1 MEVFILSRNRYG
13 NGFTELVRG
22 FFNHNPKSVNDMT
35 NNSFFYYQ
43 FQLMTKLK
51 SVLTVEGYPNN
62 WNIDNMWDVLLKN
75 GYIPIVKTDI
85 GSLAL
90 EGGFYGQNMYY
101 MPTNV
106 LVANPVLGNIDKKI
120 GEDGELLYINY
131 EYNTFQGVMSLINRY
146 AILLAN
152 IDCSLNVSLMNSRV
166 AHVFE
171 AETDA
176 QVKSLQKMY
185 DDVSKGNPAVFLK
198 KGLKP
203 LGVDKDGGYFLNV
216 KNTYIGNEL
225 LLTKR
230 SIMNEFLTE
239 IGINNA
245 NTDKRER
252 LNSDEVNAN
261 NSEVRCTIVRY
272 IDSLNDCAKRI
283 NENPNFDDIND
294 LHFSIN
300 TRLIDTIKQEMGDVD
315 V

>member
-1 MEVFILSRNRYG
+1 MSKKEYG
-13 NGFTELVRG
+13 KGFTELVRG
-22 FFNHNPKSVNDMT
+22 FFHHNPKSVNDMT
-35 NNSFFYYQ
+35 NKSFFYYQ
-43 FQLMTKLK
+43 VQLMTKLK
-51 SVLTVEGYPNN
+51 SVLTVSGYPSN
-62 WNIDNMWDVLLKN
+62 WNIDNMWDVLLTN

-85 GSLAL
+85 GTLAL

-106 LVANPVLGNIDKKI
+106 LVNNPVLRQIDEKI
-120 GEDGELLYINY
+120 GEKGELLYINF
-131 EYNTFQGVMSLINRY
+131 EYNKFQGVMALINRY
-146 AILLAN
+146 AVLLAN
-152 IDCSLNVSLMNSRV
+152 IDCSLNVSLYNSRL

-185 DDVSKGNPAVFLK
+185 DEVSRGNPAVFLK
-198 KGLKP
+198 KGMKNI
-203 LGVDKDGGYFLNV
+203 GKDNDSGYFLNV
-216 KNTYIGNEL
+216 KNTYIGNDL

-272 IDSLNDCAKRI
+272 IDSLNECAKRI
-283 NENPNFDDIND
+283 NENPNFDDITN

-300 TRLIDTIKQEMGDVD
+300 SRVIDTIKQEKGDID

>member
-1 MEVFILSRNRYG
+1 MSKNKYFG
-13 NGFTELVRG
+13 NGFTELVKG
-22 FFNHNPKSVNDMT
+22 FFHHNPKSVNDMT

-51 SVLTVEGYPNN
+51 SVLTVDGYPSN
-62 WNIDNMWDVLLKN
+62 WNIDNMWDVLLTN

-85 GSLAL
+85 GTLAL

-106 LVANPVLGNIDKKI
+106 LVNNPVLRTIDEKI
-120 GEDGELLYINY
+120 GEKGELLYINY
-131 EYNTFQGVMSLINRY
+131 EYNKFQGVMSLINRY
-146 AILLAN
+146 AVLLAN
-152 IDCSLNVSLMNSRV
+152 IDCSLNVSLYNSRV

-185 DDVSKGNPAVFLK
+185 DDVSRGNPAVFLK
-198 KGLKP
+198 KGMKGLN
-203 LGVDKDGGYFLNV
+203 KDNDSGYFLNV
-216 KNTYIGNEL
+216 KNTYIGNDL
-225 LLTKR
+225 LVTKR

-261 NSEVRCTIVRY
+261 NSEVRCTIVRF
-272 IDSLNDCAKRI
+272 IDTLNECAKKI
-283 NENPNFDDIND
+283 NENPNFDDITN

-300 TRLIDTIKQEMGDVD
+300 TRVIDSIKQEMVVGNNV
-315 V
+315 

>member
-1 MEVFILSRNRYG
+1 MSKKEYG

-22 FFNHNPKSVNDMT
+22 FFHHNPKSVNDIN

-51 SVLTVEGYPNN
+51 SVLTVSGYPSN
-62 WNIDNMWDVLLKN
+62 WNVDNMWDVLLTN

-85 GSLAL
+85 GTLAL

-106 LVANPVLGNIDKKI
+106 LVNNPVLRQIDEKI
-120 GEDGELLYINY
+120 GEKGELLYINY
-131 EYNTFQGVMSLINRY
+131 EYNKFQGVMSLINRY
-146 AILLAN
+146 AVLLAN
-152 IDCSLNVSLMNSRV
+152 IDCSLNVSLYNSRL

-176 QVKSLQKMY
+176 QLKSLQKMY
-185 DDVSKGNPAVFLK
+185 DDVSRGNPAVFLK
-198 KGLKP
+198 KGMKNI
-203 LGVDKDGGYFLNV
+203 GKDNDSSYFLNV
-216 KNTYIGNEL
+216 KNTYIGNDL
-225 LLTKR
+225 LVTKR

-261 NSEVRCTIVRY
+261 NSEVRCTIVRF
-272 IDSLNDCAKRI
+272 IDTLNECARKI
-283 NENPNFDDIND
+283 NENPNFDDITN

-300 TRLIDTIKQEMGDVD
+300 TRVIDTIKKNKDGDVD

>member
-1 MEVFILSRNRYG
+1 MSKKEYG

-22 FFNHNPKSVNDMT
+22 FFHHNPTSVNDMT

-51 SVLTVEGYPNN
+51 SVLTVSGYPSN
-62 WNIDNMWDVLLKN
+62 WNIDNMWDVLLTN

-85 GSLAL
+85 GTLAL

-106 LVANPVLGNIDKKI
+106 LVNNPVLRQIDEKI
-120 GEDGELLYINY
+120 GEKGELLYINY
-131 EYNTFQGVMSLINRY
+131 EYNKFQGVMSLINRY
-146 AILLAN
+146 AVLLAN
-152 IDCSLNVSLMNSRV
+152 IDCSLNVSLYNSRL

-185 DDVSKGNPAVFLK
+185 DDVSRGNPAVFLK
-198 KGLKP
+198 KGMKNI
-203 LGVDKDGGYFLNV
+203 GKDNDSGYFLNV
-216 KNTYIGNEL
+216 KNTYIGNDL

-272 IDSLNDCAKRI
+272 IDSLNECAKRI
-283 NENPNFDDIND
+283 NENPNFDDITN

-300 TRLIDTIKQEMGDVD
+300 SRVINTLQKEMESDIDV
-315 V
+315 

>member
-1 MEVFILSRNRYG
+1 MSKKENG
-13 NGFTELVRG
+13 NGFIELVRG
-22 FFNHNPKSVNDMT
+22 FFHNNPKSVNDIT

-51 SVLTVEGYPNN
+51 SVLTVEGYPSN
-62 WNIDNMWDVLLKN
+62 WNIDNMWDVLLTN
-75 GYIPIVKTDI
+75 GYIPTVKTDI
-85 GSLAL
+85 GTLAL

-106 LVANPVLGNIDKKI
+106 LVDNPVLGQIDEKI
-120 GEDGELLYINY
+120 GEKGELLYINY
-131 EYNTFQGVMSLINRY
+131 EYNNFQGVMSLINRY
-146 AILLAN
+146 AVLLAN
-152 IDCSLNVSLMNSRV
+152 IDCSLNVSLYNSRL

-171 AETDA
+171 ADTDA

-185 DDVSKGNPAVFLK
+185 DDVSRGNPAVFLK
-198 KGLKP
+198 KGMKNI
-203 LGVDKDGGYFLNV
+203 GKDNDSGYFLNV
-216 KNTYIGNEL
+216 KNTYIGNDL

-272 IDSLNDCAKRI
+272 IDSLNECAKRI
-283 NENPNFDDIND
+283 NENPNFDDINN

-300 TRLIDTIKQEMGDVD
+300 SRVIDTIKKEKLGDID

>member
-1 MEVFILSRNRYG
+1 MSRKKYG

-22 FFNHNPKSVNDMT
+22 FFHHNPKSVNDMT

-62 WNIDNMWDVLLKN
+62 WNIDNMWDVLLTN

-85 GSLAL
+85 GTLAL

-106 LVANPVLGNIDKKI
+106 LVNNPVLGNIDKKI
-120 GEDGELLYINY
+120 GEDGELLYLNY
-131 EYNTFQGVMSLINRY
+131 EYNKFQGVMSLINRY
-146 AILLAN
+146 AVLLAN

-203 LGVDKDGGYFLNV
+203 LGADKDGGYFLNV
-216 KNTYIGNEL
+216 KNTYIGNDL

-261 NSEVRCTIVRY
+261 NSEVRCTIMRY
-272 IDSLNDCAKRI
+272 IDSLNECARKI
-283 NENPNFDDIND
+283 NENPNFNDIND

-300 TRLIDTIKQEMGDVD
+300 TRINNQIQKESEVIDNV
-315 V
+315 

>member
-1 MEVFILSRNRYG
+1 MSKNKYG
-13 NGFTELVRG
+13 NGFTDLVKG
-22 FFNHNPKSVNDMT
+22 FFHHNPKSANDMT
-35 NNSFFYYQ
+35 NKSFFFYQ
-43 FQLMTKLK
+43 VQLMTKLK
-51 SVLTVEGYPNN
+51 SVLTVSGYPSN
-62 WNIDNMWDVLLKN
+62 WNIDNMWDVLLTN
-75 GYIPIVKTDI
+75 GYIPVVKTDI
-85 GSLAL
+85 GTLAL

-106 LVANPVLGNIDKKI
+106 LVNNPVLRQIDEKI
-120 GEDGELLYINY
+120 GEKGELLYINY
-131 EYNTFQGVMSLINRY
+131 EYNKFQGVMPLINRY
-146 AILLAN
+146 AVLLAN
-152 IDCSLNVSLMNSRV
+152 IDCSLNVSLYNSRI

-176 QVKSLQKMY
+176 QLKSLQKMY
-185 DDVSKGNPAVFLK
+185 DDVSRGNPAVFLK
-198 KGLKP
+198 KGMKNI
-203 LGVDKDGGYFLNV
+203 GKDNDSSYFLNV
-216 KNTYIGNEL
+216 KNTYIGNDL

-261 NSEVRCTIVRY
+261 NSEVRCTIVRF
-272 IDSLNDCAKRI
+272 IDLLNECAKKI
-283 NENPNFDDIND
+283 NENPNFDDITN

-300 TRLIDTIKQEMGDVD
+300 TRVIDTIKKEMVGDID

>member
-1 MEVFILSRNRYG
+1 MSKKGSQSFRD
-13 NGFTELVRG
+13 LVAG

-51 SVLTVEGYPNN
+51 SVLTIEGYPKN
-62 WNIDNMWDVLLKN
+62 WNIDNMWDVILKN
-75 GYIPIVKTDI
+75 GYIPIVSTAL

-106 LVANPVLGNIDKKI
+106 IVNNPVLGNINRVI

-131 EYNTFQGVMSLINRY
+131 EYNTFQGVMPLINRY
-146 AILLAN
+146 AVLLAN

-171 AETDA
+171 AESDA
-176 QVKSLQKMY
+176 EVKTLQKMY

-198 KGLKP
+198 KGTRSIQSSNESNS
-203 LGVDKDGGYFLNV
+203 FLNV
-216 KNTYIGNEL
+216 KNTYIGNDL
-225 LLTKR
+225 LLTKK

-261 NSEVRCTIVRY
+261 NTEVRCTIMRY
-272 IDSLNDCAKRI
+272 IDSLNECAKKI
-283 NENPNFDDIND
+283 NENPNFNDITN
-294 LHFSIN
+294 LNFSLNSRVIEQMQK
-300 TRLIDTIKQEMGDVD
+300 DS
-315 V
+315 

>member
-1 MEVFILSRNRYG
+1 MSKKESKAFRD
-13 NGFTELVRG
+13 LVVG

-51 SVLTVEGYPNN
+51 SVLTIDGYPKN
-62 WNIDNMWDVLLKN
+62 WNIDNMWDVILKN
-75 GYIPIVKTDI
+75 GYIPVVSTDL
-85 GSLAL
+85 GTLAL

-106 LVANPVLGNIDKKI
+106 IVNNPVLGNIDRVI
-120 GEDGELLYINY
+120 GENGELLYINY

-146 AILLAN
+146 AVLLAN

-166 AHVFE
+166 AHIFE
-171 AETDA
+171 AESDA
-176 QVKSLQKMY
+176 EVKTLQKMY

-198 KGLKP
+198 KGTRSLP
-203 LGVDKDGGYFLNV
+203 TTNENSSFLNV
-216 KNTYIGNEL
+216 KNTYIGNDL
-225 LLTKR
+225 LLTKK

-261 NSEVRCTIVRY
+261 NTEVRCTIMRY
-272 IDSLNDCAKRI
+272 IDSLNECAKKI
-283 NENPNFDDIND
+283 NENSNFSDITN
-294 LHFSIN
+294 LNFSLNSRVIEQMQREN
-300 TRLIDTIKQEMGDVD
+300 EVE
-315 V
+315 

>member
-1 MEVFILSRNRYG
+1 MSKKEYG
-13 NGFTELVRG
+13 NGFIELVRG
-22 FFNHNPKSVNDMT
+22 FFHHTPKSVNDTT

-51 SVLTVEGYPNN
+51 SVLTVSGYPSN
-62 WNIDNMWDVLLKN
+62 WNIDNMWDVLLTN
-75 GYIPIVKTDI
+75 GYIPVVKTDI
-85 GSLAL
+85 GTLAL

-106 LVANPVLGNIDKKI
+106 LVNNPVLRDIDEKI
-120 GEDGELLYINY
+120 GEKGELLYINY
-131 EYNTFQGVMSLINRY
+131 EYNKFQGVMSLINRY
-146 AILLAN
+146 AVLLAN
-152 IDCSLNVSLMNSRV
+152 IDCSLNVSLYNSRL

-176 QVKSLQKMY
+176 QLKSLQKMY
-185 DDVSKGNPAVFLK
+185 DDVSRGNPAVFLK
-198 KGLKP
+198 KGMKNI
-203 LGVDKDGGYFLNV
+203 GKDNDSSYFLNV
-216 KNTYIGNEL
+216 KNTYIGNDL

-261 NSEVRCTIVRY
+261 NSEVRCTIVRF
-272 IDSLNDCAKRI
+272 IDTLNECAKKI
-283 NENPNFDDIND
+283 NENPNFDDINN

-300 TRLIDTIKQEMGDVD
+300 SRVIDTIKQEKGDID

>member
-1 MEVFILSRNRYG
+1 
-13 NGFTELVRG
+13 
-22 FFNHNPKSVNDMT
+22 MT

-51 SVLTVEGYPNN
+51 SVLTVSGYPSN
-62 WNIDNMWDVLLKN
+62 WNVDNMWDVLLTN

-85 GSLAL
+85 GTLAL

-106 LVANPVLGNIDKKI
+106 LVNNPVLRQIDEKI
-120 GEDGELLYINY
+120 GEKGELLYINY
-131 EYNTFQGVMSLINRY
+131 EYNKFQGVMSLINRY
-146 AILLAN
+146 AVLLAN
-152 IDCSLNVSLMNSRV
+152 IDCSLNVSLYNSRL

-185 DDVSKGNPAVFLK
+185 DDVSRGNPAVFLK
-198 KGLKP
+198 KGMKNI
-203 LGVDKDGGYFLNV
+203 GKDNDSGYFLNV
-216 KNTYIGNEL
+216 KNTYIGNDL

-272 IDSLNDCAKRI
+272 IDSLNECAKRI
-283 NENPNFDDIND
+283 NENPNFDDITN

-300 TRLIDTIKQEMGDVD
+300 SRVVTTLQKEMESDIDV
-315 V
+315 

>member
-1 MEVFILSRNRYG
+1 MSKKEYG

-22 FFNHNPKSVNDMT
+22 FFHHNPKSVNDMT

-51 SVLTVEGYPNN
+51 SVLSVDGYPSN
-62 WNIDNMWDVLLKN
+62 WNIENMWDVLLKN
-75 GYIPIVKTDI
+75 GYITVVKTDI
-85 GSLAL
+85 GTLAL
-90 EGGFYGQNMYY
+90 EGGYYGQNMYY

-106 LVANPVLGNIDKKI
+106 LVNNPVLHNIDKVI

-146 AILLAN
+146 AVLLAN
-152 IDCSLNVSLMNSRV
+152 IDCSLNVSLYNSRV

-176 QVKSLQKMY
+176 QLKSLQKMY

-198 KGLKP
+198 KGLKS
-203 LGVDKDGGYFLNV
+203 LSSESETGHFLNV
-216 KNTYIGNEL
+216 KNTYIGNDL

-272 IDSLNDCAKRI
+272 IDSLNECAKRI
-283 NENPNFDDIND
+283 NENPNFDDITN

-300 TRLIDTIKQEMGDVD
+300 SRVINSIKEEKDGGIDV
-315 V
+315 

>member
-1 MEVFILSRNRYG
+1 MSKKVYG
-13 NGFTELVRG
+13 NGFIELVRG
-22 FFNHNPKSVNDMT
+22 FFHHNPKSVNDIT
-35 NNSFFYYQ
+35 NKSFFYYQ

-51 SVLTVEGYPNN
+51 SVLTVSGYPSN
-62 WNIDNMWDVLLKN
+62 WNVDNMWDVLLPN

-85 GSLAL
+85 GTLAL
-90 EGGFYGQNMYY
+90 EGSFYGQNMYY

-106 LVANPVLGNIDKKI
+106 LVNNPVLRQIDEKI
-120 GEDGELLYINY
+120 GEKGELLYINY

-146 AILLAN
+146 AVLLAN
-152 IDCSLNVSLMNSRV
+152 IDCSLNVSLYNSRL

-185 DDVSKGNPAVFLK
+185 DDVSRGNPAVFLK
-198 KGLKP
+198 KGMKNI
-203 LGVDKDGGYFLNV
+203 GKDNDSGYFLNV
-216 KNTYIGNEL
+216 KNTYIGNDL

-261 NSEVRCTIVRY
+261 NNEVRCTIVRF
-272 IDSLNDCAKRI
+272 IDSLNECAKRI
-283 NENPNFDDIND
+283 NENPNFDDITN

-300 TRLIDTIKQEMGDVD
+300 SRVITTLQKEMESDIDV
-315 V
+315 

>member
-1 MEVFILSRNRYG
+1 MSRNKYG

-51 SVLTVEGYPNN
+51 SVLTVSGYPSN
-62 WNIDNMWDVLLKN
+62 WNVDNMWDVLLTN

-85 GSLAL
+85 GTLAL

-106 LVANPVLGNIDKKI
+106 LVNNPVLGNIDKKI
-120 GEDGELLYINY
+120 GEDGELLYLNY
-131 EYNTFQGVMSLINRY
+131 EYNKFQGVMSLINRY
-146 AILLAN
+146 AVLLAN

-176 QVKSLQKMY
+176 QLKSLQKMY

-203 LGVDKDGGYFLNV
+203 LGADKDGGYFLNV
-216 KNTYIGNEL
+216 KNTYIGNDL

-261 NSEVRCTIVRY
+261 NSEVRCTIMRY
-272 IDSLNDCAKRI
+272 IDSLNECARKI
-283 NENPNFDDIND
+283 NENPNFNDIND

-300 TRLIDTIKQEMGDVD
+300 TRINNQIQKESEVIDNV
-315 V
+315 

>member
-1 MEVFILSRNRYG
+1 MSKKGSEAFRD
-13 NGFTELVRG
+13 LVAG
-22 FFNHNPKSVNDMT
+22 FFHHNPKSVNDMT

-51 SVLTVEGYPNN
+51 SVLTIDGYPKN
-62 WNIDNMWDVLLKN
+62 WNIDNMWDVILKN
-75 GYIPIVKTDI
+75 GYIPIVSTDL
-85 GSLAL
+85 GTLAL

-106 LVANPVLGNIDKKI
+106 IVNNPVLGNIDRVI
-120 GEDGELLYINY
+120 GENGELLYINY

-146 AILLAN
+146 AVLLAN

-171 AETDA
+171 ADSDA
-176 QVKSLQKMY
+176 EVKTLQKMY

-198 KGLKP
+198 KGTRSLP
-203 LGVDKDGGYFLNV
+203 STNENSSFLNV
-216 KNTYIGNEL
+216 KNTYIGNDL
-225 LLTKR
+225 LLTKK

-261 NSEVRCTIVRY
+261 NTEVRCTIMRY
-272 IDSLNDCAKRI
+272 IDSLNECAKKI
-283 NENPNFDDIND
+283 NENSNFSDITN
-294 LHFSIN
+294 LNFSLNSRVIEQMQREN
-300 TRLIDTIKQEMGDVD
+300 EVE
-315 V
+315 

>member
-1 MEVFILSRNRYG
+1 MSNKKYG
-13 NGFTELVRG
+13 NGFTDLVRG
-22 FFNHNPKSVNDMT
+22 FFHHNPKSLNDMT

-51 SVLTVEGYPNN
+51 SVLNVDGYPSN
-62 WNIDNMWDVLLKN
+62 WNVDNMWDVLLKN

-85 GSLAL
+85 GTLAL
-90 EGGFYGQNMYY
+90 EGGYYGQNMYY

-106 LVANPVLGNIDKKI
+106 LVNNPVLHNIDKVI

-146 AILLAN
+146 AVLLAN
-152 IDCSLNVSLMNSRV
+152 IDCSLNVSLYNSRV

-171 AETDA
+171 ADTDA

-185 DDVSKGNPAVFLK
+185 DDVSRGNPAVFLK
-198 KGLKP
+198 KGLKNI
-203 LGVDKDGGYFLNV
+203 GKDSDGGYFLNV
-216 KNTYIGNEL
+216 KNIYIGNDL

-272 IDSLNDCAKRI
+272 IDSLNECAKRI
-283 NENPNFDDIND
+283 NENSNFDDITN

-300 TRLIDTIKQEMGDVD
+300 PRVINSLQKEMESGIDV
-315 V
+315 

>member
-1 MEVFILSRNRYG
+1 MSKKEYG
-13 NGFTELVRG
+13 NVFNELVQR
-22 FFNHNPKSVNDMT
+22 FFHHNPKSVNDTT

-51 SVLTVEGYPNN
+51 SVLTVSGYPSN
-62 WNIDNMWDVLLKN
+62 WNIDNMWDILLTN

-85 GSLAL
+85 GTLAL

-106 LVANPVLGNIDKKI
+106 LINNPVLRRIDEKI
-120 GEDGELLYINY
+120 GEKGELLYINY
-131 EYNTFQGVMSLINRY
+131 EYNNFQGVMSLINRY
-146 AILLAN
+146 AVLLAN
-152 IDCSLNVSLMNSRV
+152 IDCSLNVSLYNSRL
-166 AHVFE
+166 AHIFE

-185 DDVSKGNPAVFLK
+185 DEVSRGNPAVFLK
-198 KGLKP
+198 KGMKNI
-203 LGVDKDGGYFLNV
+203 GKDNDIGYFLNV
-216 KNTYIGNEL
+216 KNTYIGNDL

-261 NSEVRCTIVRY
+261 NSEVRCTIIRY
-272 IDSLNDCAKRI
+272 IDSLNECAKRI
-283 NENPNFDDIND
+283 NENPNFDDITN

-300 TRLIDTIKQEMGDVD
+300 SRVITTLQKEMESDIDV
-315 V
+315 

>member
-1 MEVFILSRNRYG
+1 MSKNEYG

-22 FFNHNPKSVNDMT
+22 FFHHNPKSVNDNT

-51 SVLTVEGYPNN
+51 SVLTVSGYPSN
-62 WNIDNMWDVLLKN
+62 WNIDNMWDVLLTN
-75 GYIPIVKTDI
+75 GYIPVVKTDI
-85 GSLAL
+85 GTLAL

-106 LVANPVLGNIDKKI
+106 LVNNPVLRDIDEKI
-120 GEDGELLYINY
+120 GEKGELLYINY
-131 EYNTFQGVMSLINRY
+131 EYNKFQGVMSLINRY
-146 AILLAN
+146 AVLLAN
-152 IDCSLNVSLMNSRV
+152 IDCSLNVSLYNSRL

-176 QVKSLQKMY
+176 QLKSLQKMY
-185 DDVSKGNPAVFLK
+185 DDVSRGNPAVFLK
-198 KGLKP
+198 KGMKNI
-203 LGVDKDGGYFLNV
+203 GKENDSSYFLNV
-216 KNTYIGNEL
+216 KNTYIGNDL

-261 NSEVRCTIVRY
+261 NSEVRCTIVRF
-272 IDSLNDCAKRI
+272 IDTLNECAKKI
-283 NENPNFDDIND
+283 NENPNFDDINN

-300 TRLIDTIKQEMGDVD
+300 SRVIDTIKQEKGDID

>member
-1 MEVFILSRNRYG
+1 MSKKEYG

-22 FFNHNPKSVNDMT
+22 FFHHNPKSVNDMT
-35 NNSFFYYQ
+35 NNSFLYYQ

-51 SVLTVEGYPNN
+51 SVLTVSGYPSN
-62 WNIDNMWDVLLKN
+62 WNVDNMWDVLLTN
-75 GYIPIVKTDI
+75 GYIPIVKTAI
-85 GSLAL
+85 GTLAL

-106 LVANPVLGNIDKKI
+106 LVNNPVLRQIDEKI
-120 GEDGELLYINY
+120 GEKGELLYINY
-131 EYNTFQGVMSLINRY
+131 EYNKFQGVMSLINRY
-146 AILLAN
+146 AVLLAN
-152 IDCSLNVSLMNSRV
+152 IDCSLNVSLYNSRL

-176 QVKSLQKMY
+176 QLKSLQKMY
-185 DDVSKGNPAVFLK
+185 DDVSRGNPAVFLK
-198 KGLKP
+198 KGMKNI
-203 LGVDKDGGYFLNV
+203 GKDNDSSYFLNV
-216 KNTYIGNEL
+216 KNTYIGNDL

-261 NSEVRCTIVRY
+261 NSEVRCTIVRF
-272 IDSLNDCAKRI
+272 IDTLNECARKI
-283 NENPNFDDIND
+283 NENPNFDDITN

-300 TRLIDTIKQEMGDVD
+300 TRVIDTIKKNMDGDVD

>member
-1 MEVFILSRNRYG
+1 MSRNRYS

-51 SVLTVEGYPNN
+51 SVLTVSGYPSN
-62 WNIDNMWDVLLKN
+62 WNVDNMWDVLLTN

-85 GSLAL
+85 GTLAL

-106 LVANPVLGNIDKKI
+106 LVNNPVLGNIDKKI
-120 GEDGELLYINY
+120 GEDGELLYLNY
-131 EYNTFQGVMSLINRY
+131 EYNKFQGVMSLINRY

-152 IDCSLNVSLMNSRV
+152 IDCSLNVSLYNSRV

-171 AETDA
+171 AESDA

-203 LGVDKDGGYFLNV
+203 LGADKDGGYFLNV
-216 KNTYIGNEL
+216 KNTYIGNDL

-272 IDSLNDCAKRI
+272 IDSLNECARKI
-283 NENPNFDDIND
+283 NENSNFNDITN

-300 TRLIDTIKQEMGDVD
+300 SRVINQIQKESEVIDNV
-315 V
+315 

>member
-1 MEVFILSRNRYG
+1 MSRKVYG

-22 FFNHNPKSVNDMT
+22 FFHHNPKSVNDMT
-35 NNSFFYYQ
+35 NNSFFFYQ

-51 SVLTVEGYPNN
+51 SVLTVSGYPSN
-62 WNIDNMWDVLLKN
+62 WNIDNMWDTLLTN
-75 GYIPIVKTDI
+75 GYIPVVKTDI
-85 GSLAL
+85 GTLAL

-106 LVANPVLGNIDKKI
+106 LVNNPVLREIDEKI
-120 GEDGELLYINY
+120 GEKGELLYINY
-131 EYNTFQGVMSLINRY
+131 EYNKFQGVMSLINRY
-146 AILLAN
+146 AVLLAN
-152 IDCSLNVSLMNSRV
+152 IDCSLNVSLYNSRL

-185 DDVSKGNPAVFLK
+185 DEVSRGHPAVFLK
-198 KGLKP
+198 KGMKNI
-203 LGVDKDGGYFLNV
+203 GKDNDSGYFLNV
-216 KNTYIGNEL
+216 KNTYIGNDL

-272 IDSLNDCAKRI
+272 IDSLNECAKRI
-283 NENPNFDDIND
+283 NENPNFDDITN

-300 TRLIDTIKQEMGDVD
+300 SRVITTLQKEMESDIDV
-315 V
+315 

>member
-1 MEVFILSRNRYG
+1 MSKKVYG
-13 NGFTELVRG
+13 NGFIELVRG
-22 FFNHNPKSVNDMT
+22 FFHHNPKSVNDIT
-35 NNSFFYYQ
+35 NKSFFYYQ

-51 SVLTVEGYPNN
+51 SVLTVSGYPSN
-62 WNIDNMWDVLLKN
+62 WNVDNMWDVLLTN

-85 GSLAL
+85 GTLAL
-90 EGGFYGQNMYY
+90 EGSFYGQNMYY

-106 LVANPVLGNIDKKI
+106 LVNNPVLRQIDEKI
-120 GEDGELLYINY
+120 GEKGELLYINY

-146 AILLAN
+146 AVLLAN
-152 IDCSLNVSLMNSRV
+152 IDCSLNVSLYNSRL

-185 DDVSKGNPAVFLK
+185 DDVSRGNPAVFLK
-198 KGLKP
+198 KGMKNI
-203 LGVDKDGGYFLNV
+203 GKDNDSGYFLNV
-216 KNTYIGNEL
+216 KNTYIGNDL

-261 NSEVRCTIVRY
+261 NNEVRCTIVRF
-272 IDSLNDCAKRI
+272 IDSLNECAKRI
-283 NENPNFDDIND
+283 NENPNFDDITN

-300 TRLIDTIKQEMGDVD
+300 SRVITTLQKEMESDIDV
-315 V
+315 

>member
-1 MEVFILSRNRYG
+1 MSRNRYG

-51 SVLTVEGYPNN
+51 SVLTVSGYPSN

-75 GYIPIVKTDI
+75 GYITIVKTDI

-90 EGGFYGQNMYY
+90 EGSFYGQNMYY

-120 GEDGELLYINY
+120 GEDGELLYLNY
-131 EYNTFQGVMSLINRY
+131 EYNKFQGVMSLINRY
-146 AILLAN
+146 AVLLAN
-152 IDCSLNVSLMNSRV
+152 IDCSLNVSLYNSRV

-203 LGVDKDGGYFLNV
+203 LGADKDGGYFLNV
-216 KNTYIGNEL
+216 KNTYIGNDL

-230 SIMNEFLTE
+230 TIMNEFLTE

-300 TRLIDTIKQEMGDVD
+300 TRVINQIQKESEVIDNV
-315 V
+315 

>member
-1 MEVFILSRNRYG
+1 MSKKEYG
-13 NGFTELVRG
+13 NGFTELVQG
-22 FFNHNPKSVNDMT
+22 FFHRNPKSVNDMT

-51 SVLTVEGYPNN
+51 SVLTVSGYPSN
-62 WNIDNMWDVLLKN
+62 WNIDNMWDVLLTN

-85 GSLAL
+85 GTLAL

-106 LVANPVLGNIDKKI
+106 LVNNPVLRQIDEKI
-120 GEDGELLYINY
+120 GEKGELLYINY
-131 EYNTFQGVMSLINRY
+131 EYNKFQGVMSLINRY
-146 AILLAN
+146 AVLLAN
-152 IDCSLNVSLMNSRV
+152 IDCSLNVSLYNSRL

-176 QVKSLQKMY
+176 QLKSLQKMY
-185 DDVSKGNPAVFLK
+185 DDVSRGNPAVFLK
-198 KGLKP
+198 KGMKN
-203 LGVDKDGGYFLNV
+203 LGKDNNSGYFLNV
-216 KNTYIGNEL
+216 KNTYIGNDL

-272 IDSLNDCAKRI
+272 IDSLNECAKRI
-283 NENPNFDDIND
+283 NENPNFDDITN

-300 TRLIDTIKQEMGDVD
+300 SRVITTLQKEMESDIDV
-315 V
+315 

>member
-1 MEVFILSRNRYG
+1 MSKNNYG
-13 NGFTELVRG
+13 NGFTDLVKR
-22 FFNHNPKSVNDMT
+22 FFHNNPKSVNDMS

-51 SVLTVEGYPNN
+51 SVLTVSGYPSN
-62 WNIDNMWDVLLKN
+62 WNIDNMWDVLLTN
-75 GYIPIVKTDI
+75 GYIPVVKTDI
-85 GSLAL
+85 GTLAL

-106 LVANPVLGNIDKKI
+106 LVNNPVLRDIDEKI
-120 GEDGELLYINY
+120 GEKGELLYINY
-131 EYNTFQGVMSLINRY
+131 EYNKFQGVMSLINRY
-146 AILLAN
+146 AVLLAN
-152 IDCSLNVSLMNSRV
+152 IDCSLNVSLYNSRL

-185 DDVSKGNPAVFLK
+185 DDVSRGNPAVFLK
-198 KGLKP
+198 KGMKNI
-203 LGVDKDGGYFLNV
+203 GKDNDIGYFLNV
-216 KNTYIGNEL
+216 KNTYIGNDL

-272 IDSLNDCAKRI
+272 IDSLNECAKRI
-283 NENPNFDDIND
+283 NENPNFDDITN

-300 TRLIDTIKQEMGDVD
+300 SRVVTTLQKEMESDIDV
-315 V
+315 

>member
-1 MEVFILSRNRYG
+1 MSKNNYG
-13 NGFTELVRG
+13 NGFIDLVKG
-22 FFNHNPKSVNDMT
+22 FFQHNPKSVNDMT
-35 NNSFFYYQ
+35 NKSFFFYQ

-51 SVLTVEGYPNN
+51 SVLTVSGYPSN
-62 WNIDNMWDVLLKN
+62 WNIDNMWDVLLPN
-75 GYIPIVKTDI
+75 GYIPVVKTDI
-85 GSLAL
+85 GTLAL

-106 LVANPVLGNIDKKI
+106 LVNNPVLRDIDEKI
-120 GEDGELLYINY
+120 GEKGELLYINY
-131 EYNTFQGVMSLINRY
+131 EFNKFQGVMSLINRY
-146 AILLAN
+146 AVLLAN
-152 IDCSLNVSLMNSRV
+152 IDCSLNVSLFNSRL

-185 DDVSKGNPAVFLK
+185 DDVSRGNPAVFLK
-198 KGLKP
+198 KGMQNI
-203 LGVDKDGGYFLNV
+203 GKDNDSGYFLNV
-216 KNTYIGNEL
+216 KNTYIGNDL

-272 IDSLNDCAKRI
+272 IDSLNECAKRI
-283 NENPNFDDIND
+283 NENPNFDDITN

-300 TRLIDTIKQEMGDVD
+300 SRVVTTLQKEMESDIDV
-315 V
+315 

>member
-1 MEVFILSRNRYG
+1 MSKKGSQSFRD
-13 NGFTELVRG
+13 LVAG
-22 FFNHNPKSVNDMT
+22 FFNHNPKSVDDMT

-51 SVLTVEGYPNN
+51 SVLTIEGYPKN
-62 WNIDNMWDVLLKN
+62 WNIDNMWDVILKN
-75 GYIPIVKTDI
+75 GYIPIVSTDL
-85 GSLAL
+85 GTLAL

-106 LVANPVLGNIDKKI
+106 IVNNPVLGNINRVI

-131 EYNTFQGVMSLINRY
+131 EYNTFQSVMPLINRY
-146 AILLAN
+146 AVLLAN

-171 AETDA
+171 AESDA
-176 QVKSLQKMY
+176 EVKTLEKMY

-198 KGLKP
+198 KGTRSIP
-203 LGVDKDGGYFLNV
+203 SSNESSSFLNV
-216 KNTYIGNEL
+216 KNTYIGNDL
-225 LLTKR
+225 LLTKK

-261 NSEVRCTIVRY
+261 NTEVRCTIMRY
-272 IDSLNDCAKRI
+272 IDSLNECAKKI
-283 NENPNFDDIND
+283 NENSNFSDITNLNFSLNSRVIEQMQKKNEVEND
-294 LHFSIN
+294 
-300 TRLIDTIKQEMGDVD
+300 V
-315 V
+315 

>member
-1 MEVFILSRNRYG
+1 MSKKEYG

-22 FFNHNPKSVNDMT
+22 VFHHNPKSVNDMT

-51 SVLTVEGYPNN
+51 SVLTVEGYPSN
-62 WNIDNMWDVLLKN
+62 WNIDNLWDVLLKC
-75 GYIPIVKTDI
+75 GYIPVVKTDL
-85 GSLAL
+85 GTLAL
-90 EGGFYGQNMYY
+90 EGGYYGQNMFY

-106 LVANPVLGNIDKKI
+106 LVNNPVLHNIDRVI
-120 GEDGELLYINY
+120 GEDGELLYMNY

-146 AILLAN
+146 AVLLAN
-152 IDCSLNVSLMNSRV
+152 IDCSLNVSLYNSRV

-171 AETDA
+171 ADSDA

-185 DDVSKGNPAVFLK
+185 DDVSRGNPAVFLK
-198 KGLKP
+198 KGMKNI
-203 LGVDKDGGYFLNV
+203 GKENDSGYFLNV
-216 KNTYIGNEL
+216 KNTYIGNDL

-272 IDSLNDCAKRI
+272 IDSLNECAKRI
-283 NENPNFDDIND
+283 NENPNFDDITN

-300 TRLIDTIKQEMGDVD
+300 SRVINTLQKEMESDIDV
-315 V
+315 

>member
-1 MEVFILSRNRYG
+1 MSKKESQSFRD
-13 NGFTELVRG
+13 LVAG
-22 FFNHNPKSVNDMT
+22 FFNQNPKSVNDMT

-51 SVLTVEGYPNN
+51 SVLTIKGYPKN
-62 WNIDNMWDVLLKN
+62 WNIDNMWDVILKN
-75 GYIPIVKTDI
+75 GYIPIVSTAL
-85 GSLAL
+85 GTLAL

-106 LVANPVLGNIDKKI
+106 IVNNPVLGNINCVI

-131 EYNTFQGVMSLINRY
+131 EYNTFQSVMPLINRY
-146 AILLAN
+146 AVMLAN

-171 AETDA
+171 AGSDA
-176 QVKSLQKMY
+176 EVKTLEKMY
-185 DDVSKGNPAVFLK
+185 DQVSKGNPAVFLK
-198 KGLKP
+198 KGTRSLP
-203 LGVDKDGGYFLNV
+203 SSNENSSFLNV
-216 KNTYIGNEL
+216 KNTYIGNDL
-225 LLTKR
+225 LLTKK

-261 NSEVRCTIVRY
+261 NTEVHCTIMRY
-272 IDSLNDCAKRI
+272 IDSLNECAKKI
-283 NENPNFDDIND
+283 NENSNFSDITN
-294 LHFSIN
+294 LNFSLNSRVIEQMQREN
-300 TRLIDTIKQEMGDVD
+300 EVE
-315 V
+315 

>member
-1 MEVFILSRNRYG
+1 MSRNRYG